1 MDRLNQFL
9 LVLHFLGLAMGLSV
23 SFSNMVMAGLIDK
36 ATPGE
41 RPILG
46 RFPFA
51 MTRVGDIGL
60 TLLIVS
66 GLGLLF
72 LKYGGLSAMP
82 VTFHI
87 KLTLV
92 VVLIGIIGYIHSLLK
107 KLKNGDA
114 SVGPRIQAAG
124 KAAFVTALAIVIFA
138 VLSFD

>member
-1 MDRLNQFL
+1 MDRLNQIL
-9 LVLHFLGLAMGLSV
+9 LVLHFLGLTMGLSV
-23 SFSNMVMAGLIDK
+23 SFSNMVMGGLIDK
-36 ATPGE
+36 ATPAE
-41 RPILG
+41 RPVLG

-72 LKYGGLSAMP
+72 LKWGGLSAMP

-87 KLTLV
+87 KLALV
-92 VVLIGIIGYIHSLLK
+92 VVLIGTVGYIHSLQK
-107 KLKNGDA
+107 KMRNGDT
-114 SVGPRIQAAG
+114 SVAPRIQAFG
-124 KAAFVTALAIVIFA
+124 KAAFVTALAIVVFA